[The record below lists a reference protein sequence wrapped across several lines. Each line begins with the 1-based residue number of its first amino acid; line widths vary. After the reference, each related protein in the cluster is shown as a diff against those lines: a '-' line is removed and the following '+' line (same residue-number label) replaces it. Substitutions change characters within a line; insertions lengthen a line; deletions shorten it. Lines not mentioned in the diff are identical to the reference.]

1 MHSTS
6 ASSPRLVGEPLE
18 VEIRPLASVRDF
30 RACVDLQNA
39 VWGPA
44 FSDCVPASLLQA
56 AMHVGGIALGA
67 STSDGTLAG
76 FVFGLTGLQDGEPA
90 HWSHMLAVRRDARD
104 LGVGRTLKEA
114 QRAELARLGIRKM
127 SWTFDPLVA
136 RNAHLNFNRLGAR
149 VVDYVPNMY
158 GAAMSPLH
166 GTLETDRLVVSCD
179 TSRQGSRSRDSPE
192 ALCGPL
198 ARTLRD
204 SGSDGL
210 PHWIRIEIPTDLQFV
225 MADSP
230 ATAAEWRT
238 SVREQ
243 FQWAFAHAYE
253 VASVIRDPA
262 TSRVFYALVRNQ
274 R

>member
-1 MHSTS
+1 
-6 ASSPRLVGEPLE
+6 
-18 VEIRPLASVRDF
+18 
-30 RACVDLQNA
+30 
-39 VWGPA
+39 
-44 FSDCVPASLLQA
+44 
-56 AMHVGGIALGA
+56 MHVGGIALGA

-149 VVDYVPNMY
+149 IVDYVPNMY

-179 TSRQGSRSRDSPE
+179 TSRQVSGSRDSPE

-210 PHWIRIEIPTDLQFV
+210 PPWIRIEIPTDIQLV

-253 VASVIRDPA
+253 GRECDTRPCDISSVLRPGAESAMNTASRCARRRSSLGPTKAD
-262 TSRVFYALVRNQ
+262 S
-274 R
+274 